1 MLFFLS
7 ATFTNDT
14 SFSWFLDNPELGWTP
29 PESLITWMAKA
40 KDEGKPIVYIG
51 FGSITVP
58 NPPAMTKS
66 IIKAVLKSKFLPLC
80 SVILSSPSLSLQVT
94 FGQSFPKA
102 GRLACRS
109 LANKSKNFRRS
120 AIRYAPFTL
129 SKLCSAQPLVFVAA
143 QIDKVPHE

>member
-7 ATFTNDT
+7 TTFTNDT

-66 IIKAVLKSKFLPLC
+66 IIKAVLKSKFLPLLLRYIELTVTEFTGDVRAIV
-80 SVILSSPSLSLQVT
+80 SKGWSSRMSKPGEQE
-94 FGQSFPKA
+94 QEFPPE
-102 GRLACRS
+102 CYPVCP
-109 LANKSKNFRRS
+109 
-120 AIRYAPFTL
+120 IYPF
-129 SKLCSAQPLVFVAA
+129 
-143 QIDKVPHE
+143 

>member
-80 SVILSSPSLSLQVT
+80 SVILSSPSLSL
-94 FGQSFPKA
+94 
-102 GRLACRS
+102 
-109 LANKSKNFRRS
+109 
-120 AIRYAPFTL
+120 
-129 SKLCSAQPLVFVAA
+129 
-143 QIDKVPHE
+143 